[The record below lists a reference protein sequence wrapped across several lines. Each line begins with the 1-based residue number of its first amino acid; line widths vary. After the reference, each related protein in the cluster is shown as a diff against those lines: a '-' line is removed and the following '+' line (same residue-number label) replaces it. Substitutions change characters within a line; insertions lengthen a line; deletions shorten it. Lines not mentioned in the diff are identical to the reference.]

1 MTVEYDNK
9 MRVHLEKHNVSD
21 IDVARAA
28 WVSTFGED
36 ARERDSSRV
45 EGLINFLYRE
55 KHMSPFEHGGFTF
68 FVECPI
74 FVAREFMR
82 HRTWSYNEVSGRY
95 TTLRPK
101 FYLPA
106 PERPLV
112 QQGKVGNYFFTPGTD
127 DQYVQM
133 MIKKKQTIE
142 MAWKNYQEQLDLGV
156 AREVARDE
164 LPVGIYTQFYAT
176 ANLRNVMQFLTL
188 RSASNALYEI
198 RDVAEQIEEY
208 FEQVAPL
215 TYKAFA
221 EARAYDWEQTDW
233 RQKYLD
239 SDKQHQRLRKAYLE
253 LQGISSVT
261 MTGAEL
267 HGFVGDKD
275 TL

>member
-1 MTVEYDNK
+1 VIEYDSR
-9 MRVHLEKHNVSD
+9 MHVHLEKHNVSD

-28 WVSTFGED
+28 WVSNYGED
-36 ARERDSSRV
+36 AREKESSRV

-68 FVECPI
+68 FVDCPI

-95 TTLRPK
+95 TTLKPK

-112 QQGKVGNYFFTPGTD
+112 QQGKIGNYYFTPGTD
-127 DQYVQM
+127 EQYVQM
-133 MIKKKQTIE
+133 TVRKKQTIE
-142 MAWKNYQEQLDLGV
+142 LAWKNYQEQLDLGI
-156 AREVARDE
+156 AREVSRDE

-176 ANLRNVMQFLTL
+176 ANLRNVMQFLSL

-208 FEQVAPL
+208 FEDSAPL
-215 TYKAFA
+215 VYKAFA
-221 EARAYDWEQTDW
+221 EARAYDWEQADFKA
-233 RQKYLD
+233 KYFTLL
-239 SDKQHQRLRKAYLE
+239 KEHTELLE
-253 LQGISSVT
+253 AVREMKPAVEVI
-261 MTGAEL
+261 EL
-267 HGFVGDKD
+267 HGHVRKD
-275 TL
+275 DIT